1 MSTINLRVG
10 NDALTFQEL
19 DDNFTN
25 LNNDKAE
32 LSGCTFTGDVNIN
45 SATNTEYLM
54 VSRNGSATS
63 EVLQIGVAD
72 TTAVFNYIEDTTNEG
87 SGNYGTYQFKL
98 SGNEGT
104 TPTVNAAT
112 LTEDLLTVLGTIRVT
127 TPIDLTSTSEATVVM
142 FDSNNDLGY
151 RELGTLAFSSASYDN
166 YSSWTLQ
173 GDSGTNQTISS
184 GNTMDIAGGTEIET
198 VTGATDTLTVNHSD
212 VSRSDTTSTDAPAYG
227 GTFEAVTSVTSNA
240 RGHITAI
247 DVSTVTIPVSDE
259 RDTNLTWTAGTTA
272 GPTVNSSTGTGAVI
286 PSATGS
292 ASGVITTTTQS
303 FAGIKTF
310 EATSDVN
317 GVGAPLIK
325 LDNLQTNLSGTDSLV
340 GIIEMHS
347 QEAATN
353 KAGVYGAIETRSLS
367 NDQGVGLVNIT
378 TRSPVDDIV
387 RKRISSYN
395 NEPLIIWNDDASQA
409 SILVVNKNGNVDI
422 TGTLTATA
430 KSFDIPHPTKTD
442 MRLRYGSLEGPENGV
457 YVRGRTTEN
466 VIELPDYWAG
476 LVDHDSIT
484 VHVTPIGKS
493 QNIWVKKIEDYKV
506 HLRAVDGVDCF
517 YTIYGERKDT
527 DKLTVE
533 YGT

>member
-1 MSTINLRVG
+1 MATINLRVG

-54 VSRNGSATS
+54 VSRNGSATA

-72 TTAVFNYIEDTTNEG
+72 TAAVFNYIEDTTNEG
-87 SGNYGTYQFKL
+87 TGNYGTYQFKL

-112 LTEDLLTVLGTIRVT
+112 LTEDLLTVLGTIRIT
-127 TPIDLTSTSEATVVM
+127 TPLNLTTETTAVM
-142 FDSNNDLGY
+142 IDSNNDLGY
-151 RELGTLAFSSASYDN
+151 RELGSLAFSSDSYDN
-166 YSSWTLQ
+166 YSSWTLT
-173 GDSGTNQTISS
+173 GDSGSNQTISS
-184 GNTMDIAGGTEIET
+184 GNTMDVAGGTEIATE
-198 VTGATDTLTVNHSD
+198 VGATDTVTVNHSD
-212 VSRSDTTSTDAPAYG
+212 VSRSDTTSSDSPAYG

-247 DVSTVTIPVSDE
+247 DVSTVTIPASDE
-259 RDTNLTWTAGTTA
+259 RDTNLSWTGGTTA
-272 GPTVNSSTGTGAVI
+272 GPSVNSSTGTNAVI

-292 ASGVITTTTQS
+292 ASGVVTTGTQTFAGSKIFSSTIAAQYLTTTGLGS
-303 FAGIKTF
+303 
-310 EATSDVN
+310 TSE
-317 GVGAPLIK
+317 P
-325 LDNLQTNLSGTDSLV
+325 
-340 GIIEMHS
+340 
-347 QEAATN
+347 
-353 KAGVYGAIETRSLS
+353 
-367 NDQGVGLVNIT
+367 
-378 TRSPVDDIV
+378 
-387 RKRISSYN
+387 
-395 NEPLIIWNDDASQA
+395 NEDDAQFSGYGVFGNRTNPIYLHNGGTGGVA
-409 SILVVNKNGNVDI
+409 IGAGNATLGSGIVMTVNTGAVNI
-422 TGTLTATA
+422 TGTLTATS
-430 KSFDIPHPTKTD
+430 KSFDIEHPTKEG

-533 YGT
+533 YGA

>member
-1 MSTINLRVG
+1 MATINLRVG

-32 LSGCTFTGDVNIN
+32 LSGATFTGDVNIN

-54 VSRNGSATS
+54 VSRNGSAAA

-87 SGNYGTYQFKL
+87 TGNYGPYQFKL

-112 LTEDLLTVLGTIRVT
+112 LTEALLTVLGTIRVT
-127 TPIDLTSTSEATVVM
+127 TPLNLTTETTAVM
-142 FDSNNDLGY
+142 IDSNNDLGY
-151 RELGTLAFSSASYDN
+151 RELGSLAFSSATYDN
-166 YSSWTLQ
+166 YSSWTLT
-173 GDSGTNQTISS
+173 GDSGANQTISS
-184 GNTMDIAGGTEIET
+184 GNTMDVAGGTEIATVVGPTDT
-198 VTGATDTLTVNHSD
+198 VTINHSD
-212 VSRSDTTSTDAPAYG
+212 VSRSDTTSTDSPAYG

-247 DVSTVTIPVSDE
+247 DVSTITIPASDE
-259 RDTNLTWTAGTTA
+259 RDTNLSWTAGTTA
-272 GPTVNSSTGTGAVI
+272 GPTVNSSTGTDAVI

-292 ASGVITTTTQS
+292 ASGVVTTTTQS

-310 EATSDVN
+310 EATSDSA

-325 LDNLQTNLSGTDSLV
+325 LDNLQTALSGTQALV

-367 NDQGVGLVNIT
+367 NDTGAGLVNIL
-378 TRSPVDDIV
+378 TRSPVDNIV

-395 NEPLIIWNDDASQA
+395 NEPLVVWDDDASQTA
-409 SILVVNKNGNVDI
+409 VVIVNKNGNVDI

-466 VIELPDYWAG
+466 VIELPDYWSG

-484 VHVTPIGKS
+484 VHITPVGKS
-493 QNIWVKKIEDYKV
+493 QSIWVKKIEDYQV
-506 HLRAVDGVDCF
+506 HLRSIEGIDCF
-517 YTIYGERKDT
+517 YTIYSERKDT
-527 DKLTVE
+527 DKLIVE
-533 YGT
+533 YGA